1 MHWIRSSAGKIA
13 AFNFLSAVVLGAIG
27 GHNYTWIP
35 KRKERFQTAQLYHV
49 VNGVGLFM
57 CSFVGSAWGRT
68 LLLGSF
74 GAGLAFFVLPLYW
87 MALKEDD
94 NFPLRKA
101 MPLGGVSTMLGFAGL
116 VLLL

>member
-1 MHWIRSSAGKIA
+1 MQGLTSAAGKVA
-13 AFNFLSAVVLGAIG
+13 AFNFLTAVVLGAVG
-27 GHNYTWIP
+27 GHNHTWIP

-57 CSFVGSAWGRT
+57 SSFVASAWGRT
-68 LLLGSF
+68 LLLSSF
-74 GAGLAFFVLPLYW
+74 GAGLALFVLPLYW

-101 MPLGGVSTMLGFAGL
+101 MPLGGISTMLGFAGL